1 MKAKINLTQ
10 DELIIVQDLAS
21 KEIRNLRIIISS
33 ETDDILASKFNDEL
47 HIVKNLNERLKELIT
62 KNK

>member
-1 MKAKINLTQ
+1 MKAIINLTQ
-10 DELIIVQDLAS
+10 DELIIMQDLVS

-33 ETDDILASKFNDEL
+33 ETDDILVSKFNDEL
-47 HIVKNLNERLKELIT
+47 HIVKDLNERLKELIT